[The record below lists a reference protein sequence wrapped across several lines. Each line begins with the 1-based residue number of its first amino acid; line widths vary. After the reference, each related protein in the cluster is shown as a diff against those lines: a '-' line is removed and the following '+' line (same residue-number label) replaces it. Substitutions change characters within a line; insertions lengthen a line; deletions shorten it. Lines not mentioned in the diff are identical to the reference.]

1 MTLSTILLLPQL
13 IIGSYTSKGNPGIEV
28 FNWDSNRQGDG
39 KTGVSLLI
47 R

>member
-28 FNWDSNRQGDG
+28 FNWNTKAGKATKRQA
-39 KTGVSLLI
+39 LAC
-47 R
+47 